1 MSLNIQRNDTVEV
14 IAGSDKGKRGRV
26 LRVFPGEDRILV
38 EHVRVVKKNVRP
50 NPQRNI
56 KGGIAEQ
63 EAPLHISNVL
73 LVCPNCG
80 PTRIGH
86 KFEGD
91 TKVRVCKKCVQ
102 TLASKKKYSVV
113 IPQSSVCVMLT
124 GDSELTTDN

>member
-38 EHVRVVKKNVRP
+38 EHVRVIKKNVRP

-91 TKVRVCKKCVQ
+91 TNVRVCKKCGQ
-102 TLASKKKYSVV
+102 TLTAKKK
-113 IPQSSVCVMLT
+113 
-124 GDSELTTDN
+124 

>member
-1 MSLNIQRNDTVEV
+1 MSLNIQRNDQVEV

-26 LRVFPGEDRILV
+26 LRILADENRVLV
-38 EHVRVVKKNVRP
+38 EHVRMIKKNVRP

-63 EAPLHISNVL
+63 EAPIHLSNVA

-80 PTRIGH
+80 PSRVGH

-91 TKVRVCKKCVQ
+91 TKVRVCKKCGQ
-102 TLASKKKYSVV
+102 TLAPKKK
-113 IPQSSVCVMLT
+113 
-124 GDSELTTDN
+124 

>member
-1 MSLNIQRNDTVEV
+1 MSLNIQRNDQVEV

-26 LRVFPGEDRILV
+26 LRILADENRVLV
-38 EHVRVVKKNVRP
+38 EHVRMIKKNVSP

-63 EAPLHISNVL
+63 EAPIHLSNVA

-80 PTRIGH
+80 PSRVGH

-91 TKVRVCKKCVQ
+91 TKVRVCKKCGQ
-102 TLASKKKYSVV
+102 TLAPKKK
-113 IPQSSVCVMLT
+113 
-124 GDSELTTDN
+124 

>member
-1 MSLNIQRNDTVEV
+1 MSLNIQRNDQVEV

-26 LRVFPGEDRILV
+26 LRILADENRVLV
-38 EHVRVVKKNVRP
+38 EHVRMIKKNVRP

-63 EAPLHISNVL
+63 EAPIHLSNVA

-80 PTRIGH
+80 PSRVGH

-91 TKVRVCKKCVQ
+91 TKVRVCKKCGQ
-102 TLASKKKYSVV
+102 TLATKKK
-113 IPQSSVCVMLT
+113 
-124 GDSELTTDN
+124 

>member
-91 TKVRVCKKCVQ
+91 TKVRVCRKCGQ
-102 TLASKKKYSVV
+102 TLAAKKK
-113 IPQSSVCVMLT
+113 
-124 GDSELTTDN
+124 

>member
-1 MSLNIQRNDTVEV
+1 MSLNIQRNDQVQV
-14 IAGSDKGKRGRV
+14 ITGSDKGKKGRV
-26 LRVFPGEDRILV
+26 LRVLSDDNRILV

-63 EAPLHISNVL
+63 EAPIHISNVL
-73 LVCPNCG
+73 LVCGNCG

-91 TKVRVCKKCVQ
+91 KKVRVCKKCGQ
-102 TLASKKKYSVV
+102 TIAPKGKK
-113 IPQSSVCVMLT
+113 
-124 GDSELTTDN
+124 